1 MFREGDIRVNYSNI
15 NRKGR
20 KIILFGA
27 GNKGKEALK
36 RYGKDKVAFFCD
48 NDKNKIGKIIDD
60 VDVIAFE
67 KLKEIYSESYV
78 IIVTL
83 ASPCF
88 VIGQLE
94 NAGITDY
101 LLYQDIKPLIVDYS
115 GQEDSHAKDHN
126 DFLKRMTQKSQEYD
140 LIESIEEFS
149 ILVRETLVLSREK
162 GISLNY
168 LTKGYEEEGYR
179 YGNLQTLERYAG
191 IDSTDGCYAPTVSH
205 VYSVPIFSPIFEY
218 KTAVI
223 MSGEYYK
230 NKIHERAPWVPVFT
244 VGPYIN
250 YANEI
255 YNAKEMKEKK
265 DRMGSMLLVFLPHTL
280 ENANR
285 SYNRKSFIDE
295 ILNQY
300 RSLYNQI
307 WLCAYF
313 ADINDSICDY
323 ARSRDI
329 HVVSAGFR
337 FDPIFNDRLKTIIQ
351 LCDGVVCG
359 DIGGF
364 LTYSMY
370 LNKPVSRIHIDDKK
384 SLLDAQYQNKTERSI
399 EKTEDYLRFEEEFYK
414 LFDKTVKLDE
424 KMKKWIDPVAGFS
437 LCKDKEYIKQI
448 FKISRD
454 IWEMSGG
461 NYRDYPDSVRR
472 IYYKYNEEDDYEK
485 MYILRRA
492 VGSFLD

>member
-1 MFREGDIRVNYSNI
+1 MNNSDTSRTR
-15 NRKGR
+15 R

-27 GNKGKEALK
+27 GKNGEKALK
-36 RYGKDKVAFFCD
+36 RYGKDNVAFFCD
-48 NDKNKIGKIIDD
+48 NDKNKIGKKIEN
-60 VDVIAFE
+60 VEVITFE
-67 KLKEIYSESYV
+67 KLKKIYSDSYV

-115 GQEDSHAKDHN
+115 CQEDTYAKDHN
-126 DFLKRMTQKSQEYD
+126 EFLRKLARKSHEYD
-140 LIESIEEFS
+140 LLESIDAF
-149 ILVRETLVLSREK
+149 RTLVKEVLKLSREK
-162 GISLNY
+162 GVTLNY
-168 LTKGYEEEGYR
+168 LTKGHEEEGFR

-191 IDSTDGCYAPTVSH
+191 IDLKDGVYVPTVSH

-230 NKIHERAPWVPVFT
+230 DKIHERVPWVPVFT

-255 YNAKEMKEKK
+255 YNADVMKEKK
-265 DRMGSMLLVFLPHTL
+265 KSIGSMLLVFLPHTL

-285 SYNRKSFIDE
+285 DYSRKSFIDDV
-295 ILNQY
+295 LNQY
-300 RSLYNQI
+300 QGSYDQV
-307 WLCAYF
+307 WLCVYF
-313 ADINDSICDY
+313 ADINDGICDY
-323 ARSRDI
+323 ARNRGV

-337 FDPIFNDRLKTIIQ
+337 FDPFFNDRLKTIIQ

-364 LTYSMY
+364 LTYAMC
-370 LNKPVSRIHIDDKK
+370 LNKPISRVEIDENK
-384 SLLDAQYQNKTERSI
+384 SLLDAQYQNDTERII
-399 EKTEDYLRFEEEFYK
+399 EKTIDYKRFEEEFYC
-414 LFDKTVKLDE
+414 LFDKTLKLDE
-424 KMKKWIDPVAGFS
+424 KMKNWMNPVAGFS
-437 LCKDKEYIKQI
+437 LCRKKEYIKQI
-448 FKISRD
+448 FEISGE
-454 IWEMSGG
+454 IWDMSCG

-472 IYYKYNEEDDYEK
+472 VYYKYNEENDFEK
-485 MYILRRA
+485 MYILRQA

>member
-1 MFREGDIRVNYSNI
+1 MNNGNTRRT
-15 NRKGR
+15 RR

-27 GNKGKEALK
+27 GINGEKALK
-36 RYGKDKVAFFCD
+36 RYGKDNVVFFCD
-48 NDKNKIGKIIDD
+48 NDKNKIGKKIENVEIIS
-60 VDVIAFE
+60 FE
-67 KLKEIYSESYV
+67 KLKEIYSDAYV

-101 LLYQDIKPLIVDYS
+101 ILYQDIKPLIVDYS
-115 GQEDSHAKDHN
+115 CQEDTYAKDHN
-126 DFLKRMTQKSQEYD
+126 EFLRRMARKSHEYD
-140 LIESIEEFS
+140 LLESIDEFS
-149 ILVRETLVLSREK
+149 KLVKEVLKFSREK
-162 GISLNY
+162 GVTLNY
-168 LTKGYEEEGYR
+168 LTKGHEEEGFR

-191 IDSTDGCYAPTVSH
+191 IDIIDGVYVPTVSH

-230 NKIHERAPWVPVFT
+230 DKIHERAPWVPVFT

-255 YNAKEMKEKK
+255 YNADEMKAKK
-265 DRMGSMLLVFLPHTL
+265 KSIGSMLLVFLPHTL

-285 SYNRKSFIDE
+285 DYCRKSFIDE
-295 ILNQY
+295 VLNQY
-300 RSLYNQI
+300 RHSFNQV
-307 WLCAYF
+307 WLCVYF
-313 ADINDSICDY
+313 ADINDGICDY
-323 ARSRDI
+323 AKNRGV

-337 FDPIFNDRLKTIIQ
+337 FDPLFNNRLKTIIQ

-364 LTYSMY
+364 LTYAMC
-370 LNKPVSRIHIDDKK
+370 LDKPISRLEIDEKK
-384 SLLDAQYQNKTERSI
+384 TLLDAQYQNETERII
-399 EKTEDYLRFEEEFYK
+399 EKTTDYKKFEEEFYC
-414 LFDKTVKLDE
+414 LFDKTIKLDE
-424 KMKKWIDPVAGFS
+424 KMKKWMNPVAGFS
-437 LCKDKEYIKQI
+437 LCRKKEYIKQI
-448 FKISRD
+448 FEISEE
-454 IWEMSGG
+454 IWDMSCG

-472 IYYKYNEEDDYEK
+472 VYYKFNEENDYEK
-485 MYILRRA
+485 MYILRQA
-492 VGSFLD
+492 VGGFLD